1 MKNNFFRKIPI
12 LFLTGTMLFGVGCK
26 DYDDDIDSIN
36 KRVDAL
42 EGEITKL
49 NSVAERFEAVEGV
62 YTRLKDFQP
71 SDYVKND
78 KLTSELNAAK
88 TAWMQEVSNTYLTKS
103 GLEDALKALKFS
115 FANAETVAAMKT
127 ALDTY
132 FAKPGADVTDGQK
145 KQIEEYLAGILA
157 AGEKTLGEAMSKYLQ
172 GYVTDTELSDYM
184 KSADFEQELYDEL
197 KTNQAKY
204 KDAVEGYITT
214 YINSLAGDNKLVV
227 SSELTAAQTAMDTK
241 YESLKATVDA
251 ISVKVED
258 LIAAIQSLEFVPE
271 YADGRGSMGYAKIGE
286 EVFYKQVKVS
296 YQVRP
301 AAQAA
306 KIAALK
312 STQDV
317 ALVIKEVKNTR
328 VAAPALKIDDIA
340 VTDADNGI
348 FEITATPENF
358 TVVTGDETSYSIAF
372 SIRKAAA
379 DGKADGIDR
388 TTSYVNLVPVAEM
401 ELIHA
406 IRNTETKKIVSP
418 NDDPAIEKEIA
429 FDDTKT
435 GVAPFAGYEAVY
447 VTNDSSEKPYTAAE
461 MAEMGYTVA
470 APEFKQIKD
479 MAAFDADGSPIED
492 AKEIAK
498 VFTLPENPGID
509 MVVKMASN
517 ASANKKAKLTCT
529 YVFMYGE
536 TPMEIK
542 TALTVIGTEV
552 KKQMADAELVWKFAD
567 ATSYENDGIS
577 IESAV
582 DAGTEL
588 APGIK
593 TLSALVNDGSF
604 TPSIE
609 VYDGEKTVEA
619 NVTLKAKGS
628 EGADA
633 NTAVITFA
641 NDIAWN
647 KSYKVV
653 ATYEGE
659 NMNVILT
666 TDAITLTGM
675 PAEFKL
681 TVPTGNIHLAGKGNT
696 VGQSVTVDALYND
709 NKAALEKHFAN
720 IVEFSNFMAA
730 ATSKA
735 KNTTDATTG
744 EPAEPIVLNDAT
756 ALAFTFA
763 METAEK
769 NKPQMSFIATVY
781 DTDIVKAGQK
791 ILYGY
796 EFAAKSG
803 TQTMKVAVSYELTLT
818 LPAVELN
825 YDAAV
830 TSGDVTLKADYVGTD
845 KVYTLTAEL
854 NKYLLARINDKPVL
868 ANAFDTEGLSL
879 KFSISKPAK
888 DSKSTID
895 ETTGALTYKAKTDE
909 TCTAE
914 LCYHG
919 IATGVRK
926 DLKVKQPQQVLKT
939 ATVTEYKL
947 VRAEGGNTSIAIS
960 SNQGMFSLKNY
971 ENQELIVD
979 KNSDGSA
986 IFGSVK
992 EHDGKSAYAMYG
1004 ATATPGT
1011 PTLKY
1016 ENGAAADGYQAKF
1029 DENKRYLLTI
1039 THSDIEFN
1047 QAYIVEIPVTIK
1059 CPYQDD
1065 QIVTVRI
1072 KLVQK

>member
-26 DYDDDIDSIN
+26 DYDDDIDSIT

-62 YTRLKDFQP
+62 YERLKDFQP

-88 TAWMQEVSNTYLTKS
+88 TAWMQEVGKTYLTKA

-115 FANAETVAAMKT
+115 FANAETIAAMKT

-132 FAKPGADVTDGQK
+132 FAKPGADMTDGQK
-145 KQIEEYLAGILA
+145 KQVEEYLAGILA
-157 AGEKTLGEAMSKYLQ
+157 TGEKTLGTAMEKYLQ
-172 GYVTDTELSDYM
+172 GYVTDSELESYM
-184 KSADFEQELYDEL
+184 KSADFEQTLYDEL

-214 YINSLAGDNKLVV
+214 YIGSLKDGNKLVV
-227 SSELTAAQTAMDTK
+227 SSELTAAQTAMDSK
-241 YESLKATVDA
+241 YDSLKATVDA
-251 ISVKVED
+251 ISIKVED

-271 YADGRGSMGYAKIGE
+271 YADGRGSMGYAQIGD

-312 STQDV
+312 STEDV

-328 VAAPALKIDDIA
+328 AAAPALKIEDIV

-358 TVVTGDETSYSIAF
+358 TIAAGDETSYSIAF
-372 SIRKAAA
+372 SIRKAASEN
-379 DGKADGIDR
+379 KADGIDR
-388 TTSYVNLVPVAEM
+388 TTSYVNLVPVAEL

-418 NDDPAIEKEIA
+418 DDDPAIEKEIA
-429 FDDTKT
+429 FDDTRT

-447 VTNDSSEKPYTAAE
+447 VTDDSSEKPYTAAE
-461 MAEMGYTVA
+461 LAEMGYTVA
-470 APEFKQIKD
+470 APEFKEIKD
-479 MAAFDADGSPIED
+479 MAALDADGEAIEG
-492 AKEIAK
+492 AEEIAK
-498 VFTLPENPGID
+498 VFTLPEKPGID

-517 ASANKKAKLTCT
+517 SSDNKKAKLTCT

-552 KKQMADAELVWKFAD
+552 KKQMADAEVVWKYAD
-567 ATSYENDGIS
+567 AASYENDGIS
-577 IESAV
+577 VESAV
-582 DAGTEL
+582 NAGTEL

-593 TLSALVNDGSF
+593 TLSALAGDDSF
-604 TPSIE
+604 TPE
-609 VYDGEKTVEA
+609 FKVYDGNKPVEA
-619 NVTLKAKGS
+619 NVTLKAKGT

-633 NTAVITFA
+633 NTAVITFPKTMV
-641 NDIAWN
+641 WN

-653 ATYEGE
+653 ATYVGD

-666 TDAITLTGM
+666 ADAITLTGM

-681 TVPTGNIHLAGKGNT
+681 TVPAGSIEIAGKGNT
-696 VGQSVTVDALYND
+696 VGQSVSVDALYND
-709 NKAALEKHFAN
+709 NKTALEKHFAN
-720 IVEFSNFMAA
+720 IAEFSAFLST
-730 ATSKA
+730 ATA
-735 KNTTDATTG
+735 KSENTTDATTG

-763 METAEK
+763 TEAAAK
-769 NKPQMSFIATVY
+769 DKPQMSFIATVF

-791 ILYGY
+791 IEYGY

-803 TQTMKVAVSYELTLT
+803 TQTMKIAVSYELTLT

-825 YDAAV
+825 YDV
-830 TSGDVTLKADYVGTD
+830 TITTGDVKLKAEYTGSNQT
-845 KVYTLTAEL
+845 YTLTAEL
-854 NKYLLARINDKPVL
+854 NKYLTARIGTEAVL
-868 ANAFDTEGLSL
+868 ADAFDIKGLSL
-879 KFSISKPAK
+879 KFSQPAK
-888 DSKSTID
+888 GSKSKID
-895 ETTGALTYKAKTDE
+895 EATGALTYKAQADE
-909 TCTAE
+909 TYTAE
-914 LCYHG
+914 LYYHG
-919 IATGVRK
+919 IATGARK
-926 DLKVKQPQQVLKT
+926 ALTVKQPQQVFKS
-939 ATVTEYKL
+939 VSVKEYEL
-947 VRAEGGNTSIAIS
+947 VRAEGGTSEVAIS
-960 SNQGMFSLKNY
+960 SDMLQLKNY
-971 ENQELIVD
+971 EDLEMIIDNT
-979 KNSDGSA
+979 SDGTA

-992 EHDGKSAYAMYG
+992 EHSGKSAYAMYG
-1004 ATATPGT
+1004 ATATFDN
-1011 PTLKY
+1011 PTLKL
-1016 ENGAAADGYQAKF
+1016 ESGDPVVGYSAKF
-1029 DENKRYLLTI
+1029 DGTAKYLLKI
-1039 THSDIEFN
+1039 THSAEALGQPQI
-1047 QAYIVEIPVTIK
+1047 IEIPVTIK
-1059 CPYQDD
+1059 CPYQAD
-1065 QIVTVRI
+1065 QTATVRI